1 MFIIGRLFLALG
13 NLLNFLIN
21 AYIILIIIHSIMSWI
36 NVPRN
41 QFVVI
46 IHSLVEPFL
55 MKIREIIPIR
65 LAGGIDFTPLI
76 GILLLYFINDF
87 LVKII
92 IDIGRSLI

>member
-1 MFIIGRLFLALG
+1 
-13 NLLNFLIN
+13 
-21 AYIILIIIHSIMSWI
+21 
-36 NVPRN
+36 
-41 QFVVI
+41 
-46 IHSLVEPFL
+46 